1 MWRRNDGN
9 PSCERDDC
17 FIATGTLALMA
28 LTAGATAGGSIAA
41 AKIGSNAAK
50 HAGQVQDDATQRA
63 EVFQRQQA
71 ENDFL
76 NQEAARHA
84 NYDQYMGRRNAAAQ
98 LGGSIGFTLPEAQA
112 YVPGI
117 DPHYTTAGSAAP
129 NAQPGAPNQPASGQ
143 PAGTLDPRLAAL
155 YQKYGVTPGARGSGL
170 TDAAYWNDKIRTG
183 DAGYFLGRLEQDL
196 AGKGPDARGASPLAS
211 RSIASALPSPSVAS
225 LPAPSADFRLRSI
238 NAFLR

>member
-17 FIATGTLALMA
+17 FIATGTAA
-28 LTAGATAGGSIAA
+28 VIAGIAAAGGGIAA

-50 HAGQVQDDATQRA
+50 QAGQVQDAATQRA

-76 NQEAARHA
+76 NAEAARHA
-84 NYDQYMGRRNAAAQ
+84 NYDQYMGRRNAASA
-98 LGGSIGFTLPEAQA
+98 LGSSIGFNLPDAPA

-129 NAQPGAPNQPASGQ
+129 SATGAPAQPGQPATGN
-143 PAGTLDPRLAAL
+143 LDPRLSAL

-211 RSIASALPSPSVAS
+211 RSIASALPSPSVAGM
-225 LPAPSADFRLRSI
+225 PAPSADFKLRSI